1 MCFQVVKQGLVQFS
15 HSTNQIKMK
24 KIFSILS
31 FFVIVI
37 GFAQKTTLKKDSL
50 TTKII
55 EIKILSRVQKD
66 KILLRWAVTDAI
78 AWKKLNKYGYLLE
91 RYTIARDNKTLTTPE
106 KVVLVAEA
114 KPDALENWEKEVKS
128 NENAAIIAQ
137 AIYGKSF
144 VTGGNDKIQAIIN
157 LSEETEQ
164 RFTFALFTADKD
176 FEIAKKAGLGYEDKT
191 ALKNEKYVY
200 RVSSNVPETELTIK
214 YGGVFVVPK
223 EYEELPKPMDFTAH
237 FTDKGAMLSWNFK
250 ILSHAYGSYYVE
262 RSLDKINFER
272 ITKKP
277 FTSMNQENENNS
289 RIFYA
294 DTITNN
300 KSYSYRVQGIS
311 TFGELGPYSQ
321 IITGKGKSIL
331 KFVPHLTVKD
341 CKEDNSVTLTWEF
354 PEEGDN
360 DITGFELNRA
370 DKDEDKYVAVVKNI
384 APKDRT
390 VIYKKLEPTNYF
402 TITAIGKNGANTT
415 SSAMLVQPIDSI
427 PPAKPI
433 GLKAVIDSLGVVKI
447 TWDANKE
454 KDLMGY
460 RIYRGNNPTE
470 EFSQLTVSPSQ
481 PNSYTDKVV
490 VKSLNSKVFY
500 KVIAVDN
507 RYNMSPYSEM
517 LIVKKPDVIAP
528 TSPVFTH
535 FEAKDG
541 TVFLEWVNSQS
552 EDVASQLLYR
562 KENDQKDWAL
572 ILEDKNKLEKY
583 QDKNLKPDTTYRY
596 AIFAKDDSKLVSNP
610 GPEVAIFVPKSTNVP
625 TIKGFFAQANPATNT
640 IDLSWNYTVTDLESF
655 ELYKAIGDQ
664 PLQLMQVVTPQ
675 TKRLADPTITVNT
688 NYKYGIRALFTDGR
702 MSPMAFFSL
711 KY

>member
-1 MCFQVVKQGLVQFS
+1 
-15 HSTNQIKMK
+15 MK
-24 KIFSILS
+24 KILIILS
-31 FFVIVI
+31 FFVLMTSF
-37 GFAQKTTLKKDSL
+37 GQKNTPKKDSL
-50 TTKII
+50 PAKIV
-55 EIKILSRVQKD
+55 EIKVLPRVQKD

-91 RYTIARDNKTLTTPE
+91 RYTIARDNKTLSTPE
-106 KVVLVAEA
+106 KVVLVAVV
-114 KPDALENWEKEVKS
+114 KPEPVESWEKLIET
-128 NENAAIIAQ
+128 NDNAAIVAQ
-137 AIYGKSF
+137 AIYGESF
-144 VTGGNDKIQAIIN
+144 AVSGTDKIQAIIN
-157 LSEETEQ
+157 MSEETEQ
-164 RFTFALFTADKD
+164 RFTFALFAADKD

-191 ALKNEKYVY
+191 TLKNEKYVY
-200 RVSSNVPETELTIK
+200 RVSSNVPEKELVIK

-223 EYEELPKPMDFTAH
+223 EYEDLPKPIDFTAH
-237 FTDKGAMLSWNFK
+237 FTDSSTMLSWNFK

-262 RSLDKINFER
+262 RSVDKINFER

-277 FTSMNQENENNS
+277 YTSMNQQNENNT

-294 DTITNN
+294 DSIAND
-300 KSYSYRVQGIS
+300 KPYSYRVQGIS

-354 PEEGDN
+354 PEEGNN
-360 DITGFELNRA
+360 DITGFELNRS
-370 DKDEDKYVAVVKNI
+370 DQDDDKYITVVKNI
-384 APKDRT
+384 APKERT
-390 VIYKKLEPTNYF
+390 VVYKKLEPSNYF
-402 TITAIGKNGANTT
+402 TITALGKQGANRT
-415 SSAMLVQPIDSI
+415 SFAMLVQPIDSI
-427 PPAKPI
+427 PPAKPV
-433 GLKAVIDSLGVVKI
+433 GLKALIDSLGIVKI

-470 EFSQLTVSPSQ
+470 EFSQLTVSPSE
-481 PNSYTDKVV
+481 PNNYTDKVV

-500 KVIAVDN
+500 KIIAVDN

-517 LIVKKPDVIAP
+517 LTVKKPDVIAP

-541 TVFLEWVNSQS
+541 TVFLEWINSQS

-562 KENDQKDWAL
+562 KENDQKDWTL

-583 QDKNLKPDTTYRY
+583 QDKNLKADTTYRY
-596 AIFAKDDSKLVSNP
+596 ALFAKDDSKLVSNP
-610 GPEVAIFVPKSTNVP
+610 GPEVAIFVPKSSNVP
-625 TIKGFFAQANPATNT
+625 SIKGFFAQVNPATNT
-640 IDLSWNYTVTDLESF
+640 IDLSWNYTVKDLESF

-664 PLQLMQVVTPQ
+664 PLQLMQVVAPQ
-675 TKRLADPTITVNT
+675 TLRLADPTITINT

-702 MSPMAFFSL
+702 MSPMAFFTL